1 MSKNIRHD
9 FVTPEFIDEQNQVK
23 ISAFTKVLNNNY
35 DEYEKHYICYDYG
48 NSLKSDGTRYITLE
62 QKRKDTDESIR
73 LFKESL
79 GNLLDVRVIERIKD
93 GVSLFYLLY
102 GDADDNSESGGTG
115 SFQTLE
121 DAKEWFIGGGR

>member
-1 MSKNIRHD
+1 MMDNIRHD
-9 FVTPEFIDEQNQVK
+9 FVTPAFIDEQNQVK

-73 LFKESL
+73 LFKESIN
-79 GNLLDVRVIERIKD
+79 NLLDVRVIERIKD

-115 SFQTLE
+115 SFETLE
-121 DAKEWFIGGGR
+121 AAKNWFIGGGR